1 MGIFSF
7 SEKTC
12 VRKLKQSNEKAFKQ
26 LFDFYYPKIVSYYYT
41 RIQDKEQS
49 EDLAQSVFIRL
60 WKTRESVDSEKQFS
74 SFIFT
79 IARNQLIDFFRKS
92 SEEMVELSD
101 HLMPVYDILETEKIS
116 DQILVLLE
124 QVNPQQRITF
134 LLHRLDGLSY
144 KEIAEHFNISVKAV
158 EKRVSTVLTFLRKS
172 LLTKETHL

>member
-60 WKTRESVDSEKQFS
+60 
-74 SFIFT
+74 
-79 IARNQLIDFFRKS
+79 
-92 SEEMVELSD
+92 
-101 HLMPVYDILETEKIS
+101 
-116 DQILVLLE
+116 
-124 QVNPQQRITF
+124 
-134 LLHRLDGLSY
+134 
-144 KEIAEHFNISVKAV
+144 
-158 EKRVSTVLTFLRKS
+158 
-172 LLTKETHL
+172 